1 MQSHQSLEL
10 GQHQHL
16 ALTPQ
21 LQQAIHLL
29 QCSSYELEQA
39 LGQALL
45 DNPMLESVEEPET
58 AARQAERL
66 DRWWRPQA
74 AYIASDDIAETAGRQ
89 TLPEYLLQQLHVT
102 RATQR
107 DRGLVS
113 LLIGELDERGYLSQS
128 LEDMAAGMPGQLALS
143 LDEWRT
149 ALALLQSFDPP
160 GIGARCLAECL
171 TLQLDR
177 LPERPLIDAQVLGC
191 ARQLASTPLLAL
203 LAAGKLG
210 RLCREL
216 ACPRERL
223 DAAHAL
229 LRRLNPRPAGNWSV
243 DDIHYVVPDV
253 LVHKSRGHWEV
264 SLNPALAP
272 RLRVNA
278 QYAQWVEQS
287 EPAAPLREQL
297 QQAHGF
303 IRGLAQRNQTVLR
316 VAQAIVEHQRGFLE
330 DGPGALRPLVLRD
343 IAQLLDMHESTV
355 SRATR
360 LKYAQTPWGVVELK
374 RFFGSV
380 MQMHTGEDTSALAV
394 QAMMK
399 AILAD
404 ERPERPWSDSQIA
417 ERLASRGVVI
427 ARRTVAKY
435 REVMGIPVTAL
446 RKIRSLESL

>member
-39 LGQALL
+39 LSQALL
-45 DNPMLESVEEPET
+45 DNPMLESMEEPDT

-66 DRWWRPQA
+66 DRWWKPQA
-74 AYIASDDIAETAGRQ
+74 RQFASDDIPETASHQ
-89 TLPEYLLQQLHVT
+89 SLQEYLLQQLHLT

-107 DRGLVS
+107 DQGLVTF
-113 LLIGELDERGYLSQS
+113 LIGELDEQGYLAQS
-128 LEDMAAGMPGQLALS
+128 LDDLTVDMPRELALAP
-143 LDEWRT
+143 DEWRT
-149 ALALLQSFDPP
+149 ALSLLQSFDPP
-160 GIGARCLAECL
+160 GVGARSLAECL
-171 TLQLDR
+171 VLQLDR
-177 LPERPLIDAQVLGC
+177 LVDRLVLDAEVLAC
-191 ARQLASTPLLAL
+191 ARQLASTPHLAM
-203 LAAGKLG
+203 LAAGKLA
-210 RLCREL
+210 RLCKEL

-229 LRRLNPRPAGNWSV
+229 LRRLNPRPASDWSV
-243 DDIHYVVPDV
+243 GDIHYIVPDV
-253 LVHKSRGHWEV
+253 LVHKPHGRWEV

-272 RLRVNA
+272 RLRVNE

-287 EPAAPLREQL
+287 GQATPMREQL

-303 IRGLAQRNQTVLR
+303 IRSLGQRNQTVLR
-316 VAQAIVEHQRGFLE
+316 VAQAVVDHQRGFLE
-330 DGPGALRPLVLRD
+330 DGPGALRPLVLRE
-343 IAQLLDMHESTV
+343 IAQLLDLHESTV

-374 RFFGSV
+374 RFFGSA
-380 MQMHTGEDTSALAV
+380 MQTHTGEETSALAV
-394 QAMMK
+394 QALIRT
-399 AILAD
+399 ILEI
-404 ERPERPWSDSQIA
+404 ERPERPWSDNEIVHQ
-417 ERLASRGVVI
+417 LAGRGVVI

-435 REVMGIPVTAL
+435 REVMGVPVTAL
-446 RKIRSLESL
+446 RKIRSLE